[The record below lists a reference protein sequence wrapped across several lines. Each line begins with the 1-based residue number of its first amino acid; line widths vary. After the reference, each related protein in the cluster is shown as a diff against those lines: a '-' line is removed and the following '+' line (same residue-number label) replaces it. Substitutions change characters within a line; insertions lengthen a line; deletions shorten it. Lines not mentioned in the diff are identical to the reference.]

1 MMQQVQGANKVE
13 LLMCFRLPPYQDSI
27 QDAYIST
34 GVKSIQMPADLLR
47 SSPFDQHLANE
58 LHVPIPLPN
67 LKKPVRGF
75 TKVSHTK
82 VSYTRARSAAENM
95 SAEDV

>member
-1 MMQQVQGANKVE
+1 MMQQVQGVNKVE
-13 LLMCFRLPPYQDSI
+13 LRMCFRLPPHQDSI

-34 GVKSIQMPADLLR
+34 GGKSIQMPADLLS
-47 SSPFDQHLANE
+47 SSPFNQHLANE

-67 LKKPVRGF
+67 MKTPARGF
-75 TKVSHTK
+75 TKVRNTK
-82 VSYTRARSAAENM
+82 VSYTRACNTAENM